1 MYRPVLSSESFICLT
16 YRLYA
21 APMKSF
27 TTPWAPDARDRRW
40 KTVEICSTT
49 RKGTILAKEGS
60 ENTRQRKCRTV
71 VIPESLPPVVVEFT
85 VDMNSTC
92 GPRCA
97 RAVRVSPTGSHSR
110 RCPGAVRGRWQ
121 AMSAGHSSGRPQQ
134 REATWPSTK
143 RDRL

>member
-60 ENTRQRKCRTV
+60 ETHKAK
-71 VIPESLPPVVVEFT
+71 E
-85 VDMNSTC
+85 
-92 GPRCA
+92 
-97 RAVRVSPTGSHSR
+97 VSHGGH
-110 RCPGAVRGRWQ
+110 PGVLA
-121 AMSAGHSSGRPQQ
+121 AGGGGVHG
-134 REATWPSTK
+134 
-143 RDRL
+143 